1 MAEITYREA
10 VKQALRE
17 ELQNDER
24 VLMLGE
30 DIAEFGGTFKVSLG
44 LLEEFGPRRIRN
56 TPLSESAILG
66 AAVGAAATGLR
77 PIAEIMYSDFF
88 AVAMDQ
94 VVNQAAKMRFM
105 FGGKLTLPLTIRTT
119 MGGRRSAA
127 AQHSQCLEAWFM
139 HIPGLKIAMPSNPYD
154 AKGLLKTAV
163 RDPNPTLIFENKM
176 LYNTKGEVPEEAY
189 FVPWGQAHVVR
200 EGNDVTVVALSDMVG
215 FALKAAERLAH
226 PTPHPSP
233 GRGGAGGEGISLE
246 VIDPRTLAP
255 LDIET
260 ILRSVRKTGRLVVAH
275 EACVTGGVGAE
286 IASRVAYQ
294 AFDYLAAPIE
304 RVGAKDSPIP
314 FSPIL
319 EREILPDDEDVVE
332 AVYRLMDYSA

>member
-1 MAEITYREA
+1 MALVTYREA
-10 VKQALRE
+10 VRQALRE
-17 ELQNDER
+17 ELVNDER
-24 VLMLGE
+24 VILLGE
-30 DIAEFGGTFKVSLG
+30 DIAEFGGTFKVTLG

-56 TPLSESAILG
+56 TPISETAILG

-94 VVNQAAKMRFM
+94 VVNQAAKMRYM
-105 FGGKLTLPLTIRTT
+105 FGGKISLPLTIRST

-139 HIPGLKIAMPSNPYD
+139 HIPGIKIAMPSNPYD

-163 RDPNPTLIFENKM
+163 RDPNLTVIFENKM
-176 LYNTKGEVPEEAY
+176 LYNVKGEVPDEPY
-189 FVPWGQAHVVR
+189 FVPWGQAKVVR
-200 EGNDVTVVALSDMVG
+200 VGKDVTIVALSDMVD
-215 FALKAAERLAH
+215 FSLKAAEQLA
-226 PTPHPSP
+226 
-233 GRGGAGGEGISLE
+233 AEGISVE
-246 VIDPRTLAP
+246 VIDPRTLVP

-260 ILRSVRKTGRLVVAH
+260 IVRSVQKTGRLVVAH

-286 IASRVAYQ
+286 IAAQVAYR
-294 AFDYLAAPIE
+294 AFDYLVAPIE

-319 EREILPDDEDVVE
+319 ERAILPDERDVIM
-332 AVYRLMDYSA
+332 AVHRVLDYAA

>member
-1 MAEITYREA
+1 MAELTYREA
-10 VKQALRE
+10 IKQALRE
-17 ELQNDER
+17 ELHNDER
-24 VLMLGE
+24 VFMLGE

-44 LLEEFGPRRIRN
+44 LLEEFGPKRIRN

-66 AAVGAAATGLR
+66 AAVGAAATGLK

-88 AVAMDQ
+88 AVALDQ
-94 VVNQAAKMRFM
+94 VVNQAAKMRYM
-105 FGGKLTLPLTIRTT
+105 FGGKISLPLTIRTA

-139 HIPGLKIAMPSNPYD
+139 HIPGLKIALPSNPYD
-154 AKGLLKTAV
+154 AKGLLKTGV

-176 LYNTKGEVPEEAY
+176 LYNTKGEVPEEPY
-189 FVPWGQAHVVR
+189 VVPWGQANIVR
-200 EGNDVTVVALSDMVG
+200 AGTDVTVVALSDMVD
-215 FALKAAERLAH
+215 FALKAADRLAQ
-226 PTPHPSP
+226 
-233 GRGGAGGEGISLE
+233 EGLSLE
-246 VIDPRTLAP
+246 VIDPRTLVP

-260 ILRSVRKTGRLVVAH
+260 ITASVRKTGRLVIAH

-286 IASRVAYQ
+286 IASQVAYR
-294 AFDYLAAPIE
+294 ALDYLAAPIE

-319 EREILPDDEDVVE
+319 EREILPDDQDVIN
-332 AVYRLMDYSA
+332 AVYRTMDYAA

>member
-1 MAEITYREA
+1 MALITYREA

-24 VLMLGE
+24 VIMIGE

-56 TPLSESAILG
+56 TPISETAILG

-94 VVNQAAKMRFM
+94 VVNQAAKMRYM
-105 FGGKLTLPLTIRTT
+105 FGGKISLPLTIRTA

-139 HIPGLKIAMPSNPYD
+139 HIPGLKIALPSNAYD
-154 AKGLLKTAV
+154 AKGLLKSAV

-176 LYNTKGEVPEEAY
+176 LYNVKGEVPEEPY
-189 FVPWGQAHVVR
+189 FVPWGQANVVR
-200 EGNDVTVVALSDMVG
+200 EGKDVTVVALSDMVD
-215 FALKAAERLAH
+215 FSLKAADKLAE
-226 PTPHPSP
+226 
-233 GRGGAGGEGISLE
+233 EGISVE

-260 ILRSVRKTGRLVVAH
+260 ILASVRKTGRMVVAH

-286 IASRVAYQ
+286 IAAQVAYR
-294 AFDYLAAPIE
+294 ALDYLVAPIE

-314 FSPIL
+314 FAPIL
-319 EREILPDDEDVVE
+319 ERQILPDDQTVVE
-332 AVYRLMDYSA
+332 AVHRALDYAA

>member
-1 MAEITYREA
+1 MAEMTYREA
-10 VKQALRE
+10 IKQALRE
-17 ELQNDER
+17 ELHNDER
-24 VLMLGE
+24 VFMLGE

-44 LLEEFGPRRIRN
+44 LLDEFGPRRIRN

-66 AAVGAAATGLR
+66 AAVGAAATGLK

-88 AVAMDQ
+88 AVALDQ
-94 VVNQAAKMRFM
+94 VVNQAAKMRYM
-105 FGGKLTLPLTIRTT
+105 FGGKISLPLTIRTA

-139 HIPGLKIAMPSNPYD
+139 HIPGLKIALPSNAYD

-176 LYNTKGEVPEEAY
+176 LYNTKGQVPEGPF
-189 FVPWGQAHVVR
+189 FVSWGQANIVR
-200 EGNDVTVVALSDMVG
+200 AGADVSVVALSDMVD
-215 FALKAAERLAH
+215 FALKAADKLAQ
-226 PTPHPSP
+226 
-233 GRGGAGGEGISLE
+233 EGLSLE
-246 VIDPRTLAP
+246 VIDPRTLVP

-260 ILRSVRKTGRLVVAH
+260 IIASVKKTGRLVIAH

-286 IASRVAYQ
+286 IASQVAYR
-294 AFDYLAAPIE
+294 ALDYLAAPIE

-319 EREILPDDEDVVE
+319 EREILPDDQDIIH
-332 AVYRLMDYSA
+332 AVYRMMDYAG

>member
-1 MAEITYREA
+1 MR
-10 VKQALRE
+10 
-17 ELQNDER
+17 NDER
-24 VLMLGE
+24 VFMLGE

-44 LLEEFGPRRIRN
+44 LLEEFGPKRIRN
-56 TPLSESAILG
+56 APLSETAILG

-88 AVAMDQ
+88 GVCIDQ

-105 FGGKLTLPLTIRTT
+105 FGGKISMPLTIRST

-139 HIPGLKIAMPSNPYD
+139 HIPGLKVALPSNAYE

-163 RDPNPTLIFENKM
+163 RDPNPTIILENKM
-176 LYNTKGEVPEEAY
+176 LYNAKGEVPEEEY
-189 FVPWGQAHVVR
+189 FIPWGQARIVR
-200 EGNDVTVVALSDMVG
+200 EAMINGSEKRMVTVVALSDMVD
-215 FALKAAERLAH
+215 FALKAADRLA
-226 PTPHPSP
+226 
-233 GRGGAGGEGISLE
+233 EQGISLE

-255 LDIET
+255 LDIDT
-260 ILRSVRKTGRLVVAH
+260 LVRSVQKTGRLVVAH
-275 EACVTGGVGAE
+275 EACITGGVGAE
-286 IASRVAYQ
+286 IAAQVSYR

-314 FSPIL
+314 FSPVL
-319 EREILPDDEDVVE
+319 EREVLPDDEDIVE
-332 AVYRLMDYSA
+332 AVYRILDYAA

>member
-1 MAEITYREA
+1 MALITYRDA
-10 VKQALRE
+10 VKHALRE

-24 VLMLGE
+24 VFMLGE

-56 TPLSESAILG
+56 TPLSETAILA
-66 AAVGAAATGLR
+66 AAVGAAASGLR

-88 AVAMDQ
+88 SVAMDQ

-105 FGGKLTLPLTIRTT
+105 FGGKLSMPLTIRTT

-139 HIPGLKIAMPSNPYD
+139 HVPGLKIALPSNGYD
-154 AKGLLKTAV
+154 AKGLLKTGV
-163 RDPNPTLIFENKM
+163 RDPNPTIIFENKM
-176 LYNTKGEVPEEAY
+176 LYNEKWEVPEEPF
-189 FVPWGQAHVVR
+189 FVPWGQANIAR
-200 EGNDVTVVALSDMVG
+200 EGTDVTVVALSDMVG
-215 FALKAAERLAH
+215 FSLKAAERLA
-226 PTPHPSP
+226 
-233 GRGGAGGEGISLE
+233 GEGISLE
-246 VIDPRTLAP
+246 VIDPRTLVP

-260 ILRSVRKTGRLVVAH
+260 ILESVRKTGHLVVAH

-286 IASRVAYQ
+286 IASQVAYQ

-319 EREILPDDEDVVE
+319 EREVLPDDQDIVN
-332 AVYRLMDYSA
+332 AVYRVMDYAG

>member
-1 MAEITYREA
+1 MTLITYREA

-24 VLMLGE
+24 VIMIGE

-56 TPLSESAILG
+56 TPISETAILG
-66 AAVGAAATGLR
+66 AAVGAAATGLC

-105 FGGKLTLPLTIRTT
+105 FGGKISMPLTIRTT

-139 HIPGLKIAMPSNPYD
+139 HIPGLKIALPSNAYD

-163 RDPNPTLIFENKM
+163 RDPNPTVIFENKM
-176 LYNTKGEVPEEAY
+176 LYNVKGEVPEEPY
-189 FVPWGQAHVVR
+189 FVPWGQANVVR
-200 EGNDVTVVALSDMVG
+200 AGTDVTVVALSDMVD
-215 FALKAAERLAH
+215 FSLKAADRLAE
-226 PTPHPSP
+226 
-233 GRGGAGGEGISLE
+233 EGISVE

-260 ILRSVRKTGRLVVAH
+260 ILTSVKKTGRMVVAH

-286 IASRVAYQ
+286 IAAQVGYRAL
-294 AFDYLAAPIE
+294 DYLAAPIE
-304 RVGAKDSPIP
+304 RVGAQDSPIP
-314 FSPIL
+314 FAPIL
-319 EREILPDDEDVVE
+319 ERQILPDDQTVVE
-332 AVYRLMDYSA
+332 AVQRALDYAA

>member
-1 MAEITYREA
+1 MALVTYREA
-10 VKQALRE
+10 VRQALRE
-17 ELQNDER
+17 ELVNDER
-24 VLMLGE
+24 VILLGE
-30 DIAEFGGTFKVSLG
+30 DIAEFGGTFKVTLG

-56 TPLSESAILG
+56 TPISETAILG

-94 VVNQAAKMRFM
+94 VVNQAAKMRYM
-105 FGGKLTLPLTIRTT
+105 FGGKISLPLTIRST

-139 HIPGLKIAMPSNPYD
+139 HIPGIKIAMPSNPYD

-163 RDPNPTLIFENKM
+163 RDPNLTVIFENKM
-176 LYNTKGEVPEEAY
+176 LYNVKGEVPDEPY
-189 FVPWGQAHVVR
+189 FVPWGQAKVVR
-200 EGNDVTVVALSDMVG
+200 VGKDVTIVALSDMVD
-215 FALKAAERLAH
+215 FSLKAAEQLA
-226 PTPHPSP
+226 
-233 GRGGAGGEGISLE
+233 AEGISVE
-246 VIDPRTLAP
+246 VIDPRTLVP

-260 ILRSVRKTGRLVVAH
+260 IVRSVQKTGRLVVAH

-286 IASRVAYQ
+286 IAAQVAYR

-319 EREILPDDEDVVE
+319 ERAILPDERDVIM
-332 AVYRLMDYSA
+332 AVHRVLDYAA

>member
-1 MAEITYREA
+1 MAQITYREA
-10 VKQALRE
+10 IKQALRE

-24 VLMLGE
+24 VFMLGE

-44 LLEEFGPRRIRN
+44 LLEEFGPQRIRN
-56 TPLSESAILG
+56 TPLSETAILG
-66 AAVGAAATGLR
+66 AAVGAAAVGLR

-88 AVAMDQ
+88 AVALDQ
-94 VVNQAAKMRFM
+94 VVNQAAKMRYM
-105 FGGKLTLPLTIRTT
+105 FGGKLSLPLTIRTT

-139 HIPGLKIAMPSNPYD
+139 HIPGLKIAMPSNAYD

-163 RDPNPTLIFENKM
+163 RDPNPTIIFENKM
-176 LYNTKGEVPEEAY
+176 LYNTKGEVPEEPY
-189 FVPWGQAHVVR
+189 LVPWGQANIVR
-200 EGNDVTVVALSDMVG
+200 EGTDVTVVALSDMVD
-215 FALKAAERLAH
+215 FSLKAAERLA
-226 PTPHPSP
+226 
-233 GRGGAGGEGISLE
+233 GEGISLE
-246 VIDPRTLAP
+246 VIDPRTLVP

-260 ILRSVRKTGRLVVAH
+260 IVQSVQRTGRLVVAH

-286 IASRVAYQ
+286 IAAQVAYR
-294 AFDYLAAPIE
+294 ALDYLAAPIE

-319 EREILPDDEDVVE
+319 EREILPDDQDVVE
-332 AVYRLMDYSA
+332 AVHRAVDYAA

>member
-1 MAEITYREA
+1 MALITYREA
-10 VKQALRE
+10 VRQALRE
-17 ELQNDER
+17 EMQNDER

-44 LLEEFGPRRIRN
+44 LLEEFGPQRIRN
-56 TPLSESAILG
+56 TPISETAILG

-105 FGGKLTLPLTIRTT
+105 FGGKISMPLTIRTA

-139 HIPGLKIAMPSNPYD
+139 HIPGLKIALPSSPYD
-154 AKGLLKTAV
+154 AKGLLKTAI
-163 RDPNPTLIFENKM
+163 RDPNPTVIFENKM
-176 LYNTKGEVPEEAY
+176 LYNVKGEVPEEPY
-189 FVPWGQAHVVR
+189 FVPWGQANVVR
-200 EGNDVTVVALSDMVG
+200 QGKDITVVALSDMVD
-215 FALKAAERLAH
+215 FSLKAADKLA
-226 PTPHPSP
+226 S
-233 GRGGAGGEGISLE
+233 EGVSVE

-260 ILRSVRKTGRLVVAH
+260 ILASVKKTGRLVVAH

-286 IASRVAYQ
+286 IAAQVGYRAL
-294 AFDYLAAPIE
+294 DYLVAPIE

-314 FSPIL
+314 FAPIL
-319 EREILPDDEDVVE
+319 ERQILPDDQTIVE
-332 AVYRLMDYSA
+332 AVHRALDYAA

>member
-1 MAEITYREA
+1 MAELTYREA
-10 VKQALRE
+10 IKQALRE
-17 ELQNDER
+17 ELHNDER
-24 VLMLGE
+24 VFMLGE

-44 LLEEFGPRRIRN
+44 LLEEFGPKRIRN

-66 AAVGAAATGLR
+66 AAVGAAATGLK

-88 AVAMDQ
+88 AVALDQ
-94 VVNQAAKMRFM
+94 VVNQAAKMRYM
-105 FGGKLTLPLTIRTT
+105 FGGKISLPLTIRTA

-139 HIPGLKIAMPSNPYD
+139 HIPGLKIALPSNPYD

-176 LYNTKGEVPEEAY
+176 LYNTKGEVPEEPY
-189 FVPWGQAHVVR
+189 VVPWGQANIVR
-200 EGNDVTVVALSDMVG
+200 TGTDVTVVALSDMVD
-215 FALKAAERLAH
+215 FALKAADKLAQ
-226 PTPHPSP
+226 
-233 GRGGAGGEGISLE
+233 EGLSLE

-260 ILRSVRKTGRLVVAH
+260 ITASVRKTGRLVIAH

-286 IASRVAYQ
+286 IASQVAYR
-294 AFDYLAAPIE
+294 ALDYLAAPIE

-319 EREILPDDEDVVE
+319 EQEILPDDQDVIN
-332 AVYRLMDYSA
+332 AVYRTMDYAA

>member
-200 EGNDVTVVALSDMVG
+200 EGKDVTVVALSDMVG
-215 FALKAAERLAH
+215 FALKAAERLAL
-226 PTPHPSP
+226 
-233 GRGGAGGEGISLE
+233 EGVSLE
-246 VIDPRTLAP
+246 VVDPRTLAP